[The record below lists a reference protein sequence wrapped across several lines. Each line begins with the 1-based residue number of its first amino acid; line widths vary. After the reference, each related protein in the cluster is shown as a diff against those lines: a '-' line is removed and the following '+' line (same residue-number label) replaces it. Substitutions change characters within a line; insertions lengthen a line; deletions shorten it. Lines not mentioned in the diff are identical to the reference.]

1 METENVVLLRMSRE
15 DTPTPSPPKK
25 EKKIRCFT
33 EYISSKKN
41 HNLPKKKIRKIINKT
56 PKNPTATAIRFT
68 YA

>member
-33 EYISSKKN
+33 EYISSKKK
-41 HNLPKKKIRKIINKT
+41 HNPPKKKLEK
-56 PKNPTATAIRFT
+56 
-68 YA
+68 